1 MNATCVAAPP
11 TERSSVVPSDLGQE
25 LTQGFAG
32 RYIGHKARQLIGR
45 YGYVLA
51 DLPDLEQELRLRLW
65 QRIPKFD
72 SRRGPWNSFV
82 VAVVDRQLATIVSPH
97 NAKVQWQTLQRLLA
111 QSASVIDDS
120 ESSESAQL
128 TEPRAVPRRSAGGD
142 RRDLDLFEL
151 RHDMAVVVPRLAP
164 ELRIV
169 WEWLQFDT
177 VRRTARALRVSPM
190 TIYRERSTNCIL

>member
-1 MNATCVAAPP
+1 M
-11 TERSSVVPSDLGQE
+11 
-25 LTQGFAG
+25 
-32 RYIGHKARQLIGR
+32 
-45 YGYVLA
+45 
-51 DLPDLEQELRLRLW
+51 
-65 QRIPKFD
+65 
-72 SRRGPWNSFV
+72 
-82 VAVVDRQLATIVSPH
+82 
-97 NAKVQWQTLQRLLA
+97 
-111 QSASVIDDS
+111 IDDS

-164 ELRIV
+164 EMRIV

-190 TIYRERSTNCIL
+190 TIYQRLKRLRAALLAADLDHSCRKVETLGR